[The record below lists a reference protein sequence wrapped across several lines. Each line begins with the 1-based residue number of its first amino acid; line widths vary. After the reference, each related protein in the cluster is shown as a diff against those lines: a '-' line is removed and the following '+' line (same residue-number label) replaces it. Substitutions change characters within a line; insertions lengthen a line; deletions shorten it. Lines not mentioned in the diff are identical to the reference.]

1 MPDLVQEIAVLR
13 FKICPDCEVCSF
25 TIHLA
30 LQSPQP
36 QTLSLQSHGLI
47 FHLNPSLEAGKYIFY
62 DVISN
67 FRLNFGL
74 FLSKSARNMEE

>member
-1 MPDLVQEIAVLR
+1 MSLPNYYTSLFTRIMPDLVQEIAVLR

-36 QTLSLQSHGLI
+36 ANSFFAEPWIDFSFKPFIGGRKVH
-47 FHLNPSLEAGKYIFY
+47 
-62 DVISN
+62 
-67 FRLNFGL
+67 
-74 FLSKSARNMEE
+74 FL